1 MSYVSV
7 KGGEKAIENAEALLK
22 AQRRGEAD
30 VPELSLEQIKQ
41 QMALAV
47 ARVMCEGSL
56 YDPDLA
62 ALAIKQSWGDL
73 VEAIFLLRAY
83 RTTLPRLYYTQP
95 LDTDKMVVQR
105 RISSIFKDIPGG
117 QRLGPTFDY
126 IHRLLDFKLAAE
138 DNQPAIPQGG
148 PPSIDMLKTDTPR
161 ALDALGHEGL
171 IQPEETDER
180 EVSGG
185 DWGVRS
191 PEPFD
196 LTRQPLSYPA
206 KRDARLQSLTR
217 ADEGFLLSLAYSTQ
231 RGFGNSHPF
240 AGEIRMGEVEVAIC
254 PEELG
259 FEVVIDQIPITE
271 VQMVNQFKGS
281 KKLAPQFTRGYGLTF
296 GYNERKAM
304 SMAIVDRALRAKEFD
319 EEIKGPAQQEEFVLS
334 HGDNVEAQGF
344 VQHLKLPHYIDFQ
357 AELNLVRK
365 MREEYAQSQAQS
377 QAQPQACQGTVTAVS
392 LSAEHHFSKT
402 NQNSISL
409 IAGIGIEGDAHAGET
424 VQHRSRVAQDPSQ
437 PNLRQVHLIHSELHD
452 ELRAAGFAIA
462 PGQMG
467 ENITTR
473 GIDLLGLPV
482 NTRLHIGKSVV
493 IEVTGLRNPCKQLNQ
508 LQPGLMAAVL
518 ESDRHGNLIRK
529 AGIMGVVVSGGEVFP
544 NDEIRV
550 EMPPEPHQPLDRV

>member
-22 AQRRGEAD
+22 AKRRGEAA

-41 QMALAV
+41 QMALAI

-95 LDTDKMVVQR
+95 LDTDKMIVQR

-138 DNQPAIPQGG
+138 DNQPAIPQGEL
-148 PPSIDMLKTDTPR
+148 SSVDMPRASMPR

-171 IQPEETDER
+171 IQPEETNER
-180 EVSGG
+180 EISVG
-185 DWGVRS
+185 DWEAL
-191 PEPFD
+191 PAEPFD
-196 LTRQPLSYPA
+196 LTRQPLSCPA
-206 KRDARLQSLTR
+206 GRDARLQSLTR
-217 ADEGFLLSLAYSTQ
+217 ADEGFLLGLAYSTQ

-240 AGEIRMGEVEVAIC
+240 AGEIRMGEVEVVIF

-304 SMAIVDRALRAKEFD
+304 SMAIVDRALRAKEFG

-365 MREEYAQSQAQS
+365 MREEYAQSQG
-377 QAQPQACQGTVTAVS
+377 QPQARKGTVTAVS
-392 LSAEHHFSKT
+392 FSAEHHFSKT

-409 IAGIGIEGDAHAGET
+409 VEGIGIEGDAHAGET

-452 ELRAAGFAIA
+452 ELRAVGFAIA
-462 PGQMG
+462 AGQMG
-467 ENITTR
+467 ENITTH
-473 GIDLLGLPV
+473 GIDLLSLPV
-482 NTRLHIGKSVV
+482 DARLHIGKSVV
-493 IEVTGLRNPCKQLNQ
+493 IEITGLRNPCKQLDQ

-518 ESDRHGNLIRK
+518 DHDRHGNLIRK
-529 AGIMGVVVSGGEVFP
+529 AGIMGVVVTGGEVLP
-544 NDEIRV
+544 NAEIRV